1 MIAENYCSFE
11 IAKLL
16 KKKGFNCP
24 CRVVYSPKGIVKHY
38 LKEEVHAYDL
48 KGHKKLCPTHQM
60 AMKWL
65 RDVHNITIEP
75 LVDFESSDKY
85 WLSADISY
93 IKKDGLITTLTAY
106 NTYEEAVEEA
116 LKYVLENLI

>member
-48 KGHKKLCPTHQM
+48 KGHKKL
-60 AMKWL
+60 
-65 RDVHNITIEP
+65 
-75 LVDFESSDKY
+75 
-85 WLSADISY
+85 
-93 IKKDGLITTLTAY
+93 
-106 NTYEEAVEEA
+106 
-116 LKYVLENLI
+116 